1 MGSGISTPLG
11 NSHGNHAQL
20 HRDLVAHALLRRKD
34 IQEISARGE
43 EKNNTELEDIA
54 RQVVKG
60 IEREGQRNEERSM
73 MKEDKKKAPIRRRRG
88 E

>member
-1 MGSGISTPLG
+1 MGSGISSPLG
-11 NSHGNHAQL
+11 NSHGNHAKL

-34 IQEISARGE
+34 MQEISARGK
-43 EKNNTELEDIA
+43 EKNNTELENIA
-54 RQVVKG
+54 RRVVREV
-60 IEREGQRNEERSM
+60 EREGQINEVRGM